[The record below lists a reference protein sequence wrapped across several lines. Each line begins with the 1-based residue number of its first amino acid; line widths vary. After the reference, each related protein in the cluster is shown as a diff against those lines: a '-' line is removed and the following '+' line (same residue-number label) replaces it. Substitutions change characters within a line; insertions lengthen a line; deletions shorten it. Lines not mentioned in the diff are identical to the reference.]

1 MRIILLHILLLT
13 GIVRA
18 QQTAQVERFWINSNT
33 HTAVKNL
40 QFYQIDSLLIK
51 DSSQTQF
58 RILPDIQF
66 AFNGFDNQTSEFK
79 LQNGLTFTLN
89 GNIRDKFSYM
99 LDYRVG
105 TTNQAPVPYNSTFQT
120 KSFFYTNLKTV
131 NPFTAYSIYGDLRG
145 RILYKPNRILTLS
158 VGLDKLFIGEGD
170 RSLFFGNQGI
180 ASPFASLVTKF
191 KKFEYHFIQQVWR
204 EKEGDHYVPKGN
216 ATHFLSFKPTKKW
229 NLALFEN
236 VVYQMKDTLYNRGFE
251 VEYLNPLTFYRPQEY
266 NMGSSD
272 NVLLGINLSFT
283 HKNTMLYGQVLLDD
297 FLLSAML
304 KKTRWWA
311 NKFGMQIGV
320 KGWKQI
326 DSTTNLFYRTEI
338 NLVRPYTYS
347 QKFSGG
353 VMGNQGLPIAHPLG
367 SNFVELYQEISFH
380 RKKWSFE
387 IWGQAY
393 LKGDDFFTTAKT
405 ASYGGDIYQ
414 SYNKYVK
421 EFGNT
426 IGQGKTKHIIQLG
439 TYISRKINYEKIFFE
454 LIKLPKMLQSNQ
466 MSVFIEPKV
475 RFSNVEG
482 EHFTNYFITF
492 GTIKTLGR
500 DRRNY

>member
-18 QQTAQVERFWINSNT
+18 QQTAQVERFWINSTT
-33 HTAVKNL
+33 HSAIKNL

-51 DSSQTQF
+51 DSSHAQF
-58 RILPDIQF
+58 RILPDEVF
-66 AFNGFDNQTSEFK
+66 ALNTFTNNTSEFK
-79 LQNGLTFTLN
+79 FQTGLTFTLN

-105 TTNQAPVPYNSTFQT
+105 TANQPPVPYNSTFQT
-120 KSFFYTNLKTV
+120 KSYFYNNLKTI
-131 NPFTAYSIYGDLRG
+131 NPFTSYSIYGDLRG
-145 RILYKPNRILTLS
+145 RMLFKPNRIVTLS
-158 VGLDKLFIGEGD
+158 AGVDKLFIGEGD
-170 RSLFFGNQGI
+170 RSLFFGNQGV
-180 ASPFASLVTKF
+180 ASPFASLVAKF
-191 KKFEYHFIQQVWR
+191 KTFEYHFIQQVWR
-204 EKEGDHYVPKGN
+204 EKSGNHYTPKGN
-216 ATHFLSFKPTKKW
+216 ATHFLSYKPTKKW
-229 NLALFEN
+229 QFGLFEN

-272 NVLLGINLSFT
+272 NVLLGLQVSFS
-283 HKNTMLYGQVLLDD
+283 HKNTMVYGQVLLDD
-297 FLLSAML
+297 FLLSAIL
-304 KKTRWWA
+304 KRNKWWA
-311 NKFGMQIGV
+311 NKFGIQFGV
-320 KGWKQI
+320 KGWKQL
-326 DSTTNLFYRTEI
+326 DSTTQLFYRTEL

-367 SNFVELYQEISFH
+367 SNFVELYQELSFH

-387 IWGQAY
+387 FWGQAY
-393 LKGDDFFTTAKT
+393 LKGDDWYTTAKT
-405 ASYGGDIYQ
+405 VSYGGDIYQ

-426 IGQGKTKHIIQLG
+426 IGQGKTMHIIQLG
-439 TYISRKINYEKIFFE
+439 TYISRKIKYEKIFFD

-466 MSVFIEPKV
+466 MSIFIEPKV
-475 RFSNVEG
+475 RFSNIEG
-482 EHFTNYFITF
+482 ENITNYFVTF